1 MLFEP
6 IPKRLLIHEVTYTEP
21 SNVGDG
27 SMGGGSKPKSTVIK
41 NVRFTPTRK
50 KVTKSDNTEAYTNGI
65 LFIDSVNS
73 SPFIEINEGGKIL
86 FKNKKLNIIGCLE
99 AYTDQGTPH
108 HLEVQLQ

>member
-27 SMGGGSKPKSTVIK
+27 SMGGSTKPKSTVIK

-50 KVTKSDNTEAYTNGI
+50 RVIKSDNTEVFTNGI

-73 SPFIEINEGGKIL
+73 SPFIDINEGGKIT

-99 AYTDQGTPH
+99 SYTDQETPH